1 MAAIFNLFFKKYL
14 FDDFMKGISPVFLP
28 EAGKVYA
35 NGNLNAGCDL
45 IMGMVSTLSEITGR
59 H

>member
-1 MAAIFNLFFKKYL
+1 MATVFNLFLEKYL
-14 FDDFMKGISPVFLP
+14 FDDFIKGISPVFLP

-45 IMGMVSTLSEITGR
+45 ITGGWSQLTVK
-59 H
+59 